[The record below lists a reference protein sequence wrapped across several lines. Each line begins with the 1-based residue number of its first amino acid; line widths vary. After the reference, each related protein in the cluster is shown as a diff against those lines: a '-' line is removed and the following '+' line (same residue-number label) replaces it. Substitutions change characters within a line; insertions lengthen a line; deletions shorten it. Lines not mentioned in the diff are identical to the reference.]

1 LTADFSEGKNRNKME
16 FEFNREKSSFIKV
29 LKGKCE
35 KNALKCSV
43 EDNKIMIETF
53 DNSEGKLEDAI
64 PAVFKG
70 TIEAKENKT
79 SIKGR
84 FTNGFYLTTLVAVA
98 AILIIARLSW
108 SIYQKQLDNIIMCAI
123 ATAILVIVCVVV
135 NIKGKKTKER
145 IITLLKQLQ

>member
-1 LTADFSEGKNRNKME
+1 ME
-16 FEFNREKSSFIKV
+16 FEFKREKSSFIKV

>member
-1 LTADFSEGKNRNKME
+1 MKLKK
-16 FEFNREKSSFIKV
+16 IKHQ
-29 LKGKCE
+29 LK
-35 KNALKCSV
+35 
-43 EDNKIMIETF
+43 EDLQT
-53 DNSEGKLEDAI
+53 D
-64 PAVFKG
+64 
-70 TIEAKENKT
+70 
-79 SIKGR
+79 
-84 FTNGFYLTTLVAVA
+84 FYLTTLVAVA

>member
-1 LTADFSEGKNRNKME
+1 MAKLSNERKNRNKME

>member
-1 LTADFSEGKNRNKME
+1 ME

-64 PAVFKG
+64 PVIFKG

>member
-1 LTADFSEGKNRNKME
+1 ME

-53 DNSEGKLEDAI
+53 ANSEGKLEDTI

-70 TIEAKENKT
+70 PIEAKENKT
-79 SIKGR
+79 LIKGR

-135 NIKGKKTKER
+135 NIKGKKSKER

>member
-1 LTADFSEGKNRNKME
+1 ME

-108 SIYQKQLDNIIMCAI
+108 SIYQKQLDNIIMFAI

>member
-1 LTADFSEGKNRNKME
+1 ME

-53 DNSEGKLEDAI
+53 ANSEGKLEDTI

-79 SIKGR
+79 LIKGR

-135 NIKGKKTKER
+135 NIKGKKSKER

>member
-1 LTADFSEGKNRNKME
+1 MTADFSERKNRNKME

-53 DNSEGKLEDAI
+53 ANSEGKLEDTI

>member
-1 LTADFSEGKNRNKME
+1 MTADFSEGKNRNKME

-135 NIKGKKTKER
+135 NIKGKKTKES

>member
-1 LTADFSEGKNRNKME
+1 ME

-79 SIKGR
+79 LIKGR

-135 NIKGKKTKER
+135 NIKGKKSKER

>member
-1 LTADFSEGKNRNKME
+1 ME

-43 EDNKIMIETF
+43 EESKIVIETF
-53 DNSEGKLEDAI
+53 ANAEGKLEDTI

-70 TIEAKENKT
+70 TIETKEDKT
-79 SIKGR
+79 LIKGK

-135 NIKGKKTKER
+135 NIKGKKSKER

>member
-1 LTADFSEGKNRNKME
+1 ME

-53 DNSEGKLEDAI
+53 ANSEGKLEDAI

-79 SIKGR
+79 LIKGR

>member
-1 LTADFSEGKNRNKME
+1 MTADFSEGKNRNKME

-29 LKGKCE
+29 LNGKCE

-70 TIEAKENKT
+70 TIETKENKT

>member
-1 LTADFSEGKNRNKME
+1 MTADFSEGKNRNKME

-53 DNSEGKLEDAI
+53 DNSEGKLEDTI

>member
-1 LTADFSEGKNRNKME
+1 ME

-64 PAVFKG
+64 PADFLG

>member
-1 LTADFSEGKNRNKME
+1 ME

-145 IITLLKQLQ
+145 IISLLIQLL

>member
-1 LTADFSEGKNRNKME
+1 ME

-53 DNSEGKLEDAI
+53 ANSEGKLEDTI

-79 SIKGR
+79 LIKGR

-123 ATAILVIVCVVV
+123 ATAILVIVCVVG
-135 NIKGKKTKER
+135 NIKGKKSKER

>member
-1 LTADFSEGKNRNKME
+1 ME
-16 FEFNREKSSFIKV
+16 FEFYREKSSFIKV

-53 DNSEGKLEDAI
+53 ANSEGKLEDTI

-79 SIKGR
+79 LIKGR

>member
-1 LTADFSEGKNRNKME
+1 MTADFSEGKNRNKME

-70 TIEAKENKT
+70 TIETKENKT

-108 SIYQKQLDNIIMCAI
+108 SIYQKHIIMCAI

>member
-1 LTADFSEGKNRNKME
+1 ME

-108 SIYQKQLDNIIMCAI
+108 SIYQKQLDNSIMCAI

>member
-1 LTADFSEGKNRNKME
+1 ME

-135 NIKGKKTKER
+135 NIKGKKTKES

>member
-1 LTADFSEGKNRNKME
+1 MTADFSEGKNRNKME

-29 LKGKCE
+29 LKGKCK

>member
-1 LTADFSEGKNRNKME
+1 MTADFSEGKNRNKME

-53 DNSEGKLEDAI
+53 DNSQGKLEDAI

>member
-1 LTADFSEGKNRNKME
+1 MTADFSEGKNRNKME

-123 ATAILVIVCVVV
+123 ATVILVIVCVVV